1 MDTDSETA
9 LCTYIFNQT
18 ARAPDWNPTPPWNL
32 DASLGFGIPD
42 EYHLS
47 PAWLFEAALTRTEFV
62 QIFRDRVQLHLLTP
76 GGALTVDESIARLDN
91 RLPTVDAAIDA
102 EAARWGNTWLEP
114 GFDRINWEF
123 ASQNVRN
130 CFELRT
136 SVMLDYLEEDGLL
149 PVLNTTQ

>member
-1 MDTDSETA
+1 MKFVTISF
-9 LCTYIFNQT
+9 LH
-18 ARAPDWNPTPPWNL
+18 WV
-32 DASLGFGIPD
+32 SLYF
-42 EYHLS
+42 
-47 PAWLFEAALTRTEFV
+47 
-62 QIFRDRVQLHLLTP
+62 
-76 GGALTVDESIARLDN
+76 DESIARLDN